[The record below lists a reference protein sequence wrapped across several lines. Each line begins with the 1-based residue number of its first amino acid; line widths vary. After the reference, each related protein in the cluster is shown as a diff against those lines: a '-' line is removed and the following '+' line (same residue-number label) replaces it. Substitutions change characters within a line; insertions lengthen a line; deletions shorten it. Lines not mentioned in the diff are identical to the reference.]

1 MTPEQPT
8 RAAPPESTGIAASS
22 APAEALLAMLD
33 PRPHFFR
40 PADSSDDDD
49 VDVDVEDAGVSAGRA
64 STPHIVLPVAL
75 HAAQIGAT
83 NYPAPAS
90 AENASSAGGL
100 SVLPPLSRPQDLAT
114 PLSPVTFKGHPKSHT
129 HRLVMR
135 QHPRLSRSCGYGEK
149 AERRPVDPPPVI
161 QLDITSHG
169 GAGDHSHLYNPYYFM
184 YASLIDPDVD
194 EEINILHDGKTRSMT
209 GSIVSSLYRLR
220 DLDNKEGAFFVFP
233 DLSVRKEGKFRLK
246 FSLFEICDTEM
257 FFCAS
262 IVSNI
267 FTVYS
272 SKKFPGT
279 DETTFLSKAFA
290 DQGIKIR
297 VRKETRVRRSS
308 VQEDLDGNNAVPV
321 VRKRESLFEDSIR
334 KGIEWAEHI
343 DKLDLLILPKRNRE
357 TNHHLFTQDLLLPVK
372 CMLQNKF
379 SAIRWLMIALKSN
392 SMYDRT
398 VNFKI
403 LHRHRLGFM
412 KTFRDI

>member
-75 HAAQIGAT
+75 HAAQIGTT

-220 DLDNKEGAFFVFP
+220 DLDTKEGAFFVFP

-246 FSLFEICDTEM
+246 S
-257 FFCAS
+257 
-262 IVSNI
+262 V
-267 FTVYS
+267 V
-272 SKKFPGT
+272 
-279 DETTFLSKAFA
+279 
-290 DQGIKIR
+290 
-297 VRKETRVRRSS
+297 RSS
-308 VQEDLDGNNAVPV
+308 VQEDLDGNNAVSV